1 VKEKLAE
8 SDALGEEDGSD
19 EDDDEDL
26 RKENEEKPANGTT
39 EKEMN
44 GHVAGECL
52 FLC

>member
-1 VKEKLAE
+1 VKEKL
-8 SDALGEEDGSD
+8 
-19 EDDDEDL
+19 
-26 RKENEEKPANGTT
+26 EEKPANGTT